1 DETLIDMDK
10 AQKDRTHAP
19 AFMGDK
25 FSKKDG
31 TGNVMFL
38 GSENIWVPMEHH
50 EYSDTAT
57 IGDPFAGSKEKG
69 EKYFKAAG
77 KALAAFLEE
86 VKTFDIKISDEARLF
101 TNRA

>member
-1 DETLIDMDK
+1 
-10 AQKDRTHAP
+10 
-19 AFMGDK
+19 
-25 FSKKDG
+25 
-31 TGNVMFL
+31 
-38 GSENIWVPMEHH
+38 MEHH